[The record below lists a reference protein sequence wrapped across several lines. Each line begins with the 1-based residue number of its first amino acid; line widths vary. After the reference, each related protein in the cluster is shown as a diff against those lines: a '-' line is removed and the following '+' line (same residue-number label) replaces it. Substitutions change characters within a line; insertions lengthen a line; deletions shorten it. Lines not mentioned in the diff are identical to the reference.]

1 MYSKNNTI
9 LLLVF
14 SLVLSIILL
23 SGLKNYY
30 PLYGSHLFQDW
41 IYIFI
46 HSSNSCDYDFIF
58 SNYEFLFGC
67 KEYLESNFV
76 YPSIWLKI
84 SRIINNHL
92 LFEFFL
98 ILSILVFIYLNLIIL
113 NKLPLWT
120 KILFFFSP
128 VSILLFE
135 RGNNDII
142 IFILI
147 YFFSYF
153 FFQKRG
159 IAISILFYC
168 FGLILKIYTISII
181 PIFLIY
187 KKKRLIIFFST
198 IILSIFLLYLSNFE
212 YLQNNYNKSGLLLS
226 FSSSVYFKIINSLF
240 NLNINYKL
248 TSILFLLI
256 IILFSFLSKI
266 ELPKLNN
273 KNEIYFLIGS
283 SIIVSSF
290 FLTEG
295 FIYKLVFLSF
305 TFPLIHEYKNNIHS
319 KLYIYFLFTSY
330 FALYAELFTFLIEN
344 LFQINYFEFKENPTI
359 SYENIFFG
367 FSIIIKNFIFWL
379 ININLIFI
387 STKIFLRKIIF

>member
-1 MYSKNNTI
+1 MD
-9 LLLVF
+9 
-14 SLVLSIILL
+14 
-23 SGLKNYY
+23 
-30 PLYGSHLFQDW
+30 HLFQDW

-46 HSSNSCDYDFIF
+46 HSSNSCDYEFIF

-98 ILSILVFIYLNLIIL
+98 ILSILVFIYLNLKIL

-147 YFFSYF
+147 YFFLIFFSKKKYCYINIILLFWINFKNIYYINNSY
-153 FFQKRG
+153 
-159 IAISILFYC
+159 
-168 FGLILKIYTISII
+168 
-181 PIFLIY
+181 FLIY

-212 YLQNNYNKSGLLLS
+212 YLQNNYNKSG
-226 FSSSVYFKIINSLF
+226 YC
-240 NLNINYKL
+240 
-248 TSILFLLI
+248 
-256 IILFSFLSKI
+256 FLSV
-266 ELPKLNN
+266 P
-273 KNEIYFLIGS
+273 
-283 SIIVSSF
+283 V
-290 FLTEG
+290 
-295 FIYKLVFLSF
+295 FILK
-305 TFPLIHEYKNNIHS
+305 
-319 KLYIYFLFTSY
+319 
-330 FALYAELFTFLIEN
+330 
-344 LFQINYFEFKENPTI
+344 
-359 SYENIFFG
+359 
-367 FSIIIKNFIFWL
+367 
-379 ININLIFI
+379 
-387 STKIFLRKIIF
+387 